1 MNENHKEKRFINRPE
16 YPGGK
21 SALLKY
27 ISDHLQYPKDA
38 MDQKIEGNVRV
49 WYEVNDNGEVVD
61 AKILQ
66 SLFPSCDEEAL
77 RLVRSLQYGR
87 PKNYH
92 LRVKTAFTINIRFRL
107 KEATQSLTIHYTQAA
122 PSKPAKP
129 THPTETYTYTINY

>member
-1 MNENHKEKRFINRPE
+1 
-16 YPGGK
+16 
-21 SALLKY
+21 
-27 ISDHLQYPKDA
+27 

-66 SLFPSCDEEAL
+66 PLFPSCDEEAL

-107 KEATQSLTIHYTQAA
+107 KEAAQSLTIHYTQAA

-129 THPTETYTYTINY
+129 TQHTETYTYTINY